1 LIKKDGLLAGKHM
14 VDNSKHAKP
23 NDKDVEAFCAG
34 VQRICFEDESANFLE
49 KVGEYIADICYLA
62 CTHQVKLEPKFI
74 NASLAV
80 EIMEGIA
87 SSLDSSLTVQGIA
100 LPLVLKAE
108 AMHGLRR
115 TNIREKINSLFGWK

>member
-1 LIKKDGLLAGKHM
+1 
-14 VDNSKHAKP
+14 
-23 NDKDVEAFCAG
+23 
-34 VQRICFEDESANFLE
+34 
-49 KVGEYIADICYLA
+49 
-62 CTHQVKLEPKFI
+62 LEPKFI